1 MQLLSMTRTL
11 ARSLLAPR
19 YRSAW
24 SRTPGGVAQPCAVE
38 ETGGRENSPSFLTTG
53 APDSWQHPKKIA
65 TVEPAELRTV
75 HRERCVCPNDGQV
88 PVVGP
93 QDPRCTANGR
103 RGGTGFWSHSDDGS
117 LRLCCRL
124 WTVAGGADYQHG
136 DDRKDRHR
144 PDPAWPSLSET
155 RGGHF
160 ASCLE
165 LPFAAPFSWTDGS
178 RRRELP
184 QPFIR
189 RDEVCTVTT
198 RRW

>member
-117 LRLCCRL
+117 LRLCAGCGPSQAVPIISMATIGRTATGL
-124 WTVAGGADYQHG
+124 ILRGLRFLRRGVAILH
-136 DDRKDRHR
+136 HV
-144 PDPAWPSLSET
+144 S
-155 RGGHF
+155 
-160 ASCLE
+160 SCL
-165 LPFAAPFSWTDGS
+165 LQPLFRGPTAAVGVNFHNLSSGA
-178 RRRELP
+178 
-184 QPFIR
+184 
-189 RDEVCTVTT
+189 T
-198 RRW
+198 RYAR